1 MPGDEIWDE
10 ERWEAFLRENDRR
23 LDRYM
28 TLLFAFMARYP
39 PPSRNDEQAVL
50 RWETALREYLRGRGL
65 EPPASALGG
74 PDDDPG
80 AAGDPGEPGDVDPD
94 DALLDDI
101 LDDVA
106 RLPIYRQALALATD
120 VLEWSN
126 NLPGAVKDSTLVQ
139 LCAHLTQVPA
149 HVANGHDMGYEQ
161 DMLGG
166 NIACA
171 KRGLSAANA
180 ALELLREARPE
191 VYMDTRTYGAL
202 YERTYELRNALG
214 IYVQEL
220 RARFDLGID

>member
-1 MPGDEIWDE
+1 MPSDEIWDE

-39 PPSRNDEQAVL
+39 PPDRDDEVGLQ

-65 EPPASALGG
+65 EAPG
-74 PDDDPG
+74 PDAAPPDAFDDFEQSEEEE
-80 AAGDPGEPGDVDPD
+80 AV
-94 DALLDDI
+94 LDEI

-106 RLPIYRQALALATD
+106 RLPVYRQALALATD
-120 VLEWSN
+120 VLDWSN
-126 NLPGAVKDSTLVQ
+126 GLPGSVKDSTLVQ

-149 HVANGHDMGYEQ
+149 HVANGHGMGYEQ

-166 NIACA
+166 NIACV
-171 KRGLSAANA
+171 KRALGAANS
-180 ALELLREARPE
+180 ALERLHEARPE
-191 VYMDTRTYGAL
+191 VYMDARTYSTL

-214 IYVQEL
+214 VYVQEL